1 MTRKELFDN
10 ICNAF
15 TPKDDTGYSV
25 KKMLAAVATI
35 TILITSVVEV
45 MKHPDMFLTVLP
57 MWLAFISTL
66 IITGAVEKNNILKNT
81 PTPSEPAK
89 E

>member
-25 KKMLAAVATI
+25 KKMLAGVSTI
-35 TILITSVVEV
+35 ALLITSIVEV
-45 MKHPDMFLTVLP
+45 IKHPDMFLTVLP
-57 MWLAFISTL
+57 IWLTFVSTL

-81 PTPSEPAK
+81 PPPSEVK
-89 E
+89 